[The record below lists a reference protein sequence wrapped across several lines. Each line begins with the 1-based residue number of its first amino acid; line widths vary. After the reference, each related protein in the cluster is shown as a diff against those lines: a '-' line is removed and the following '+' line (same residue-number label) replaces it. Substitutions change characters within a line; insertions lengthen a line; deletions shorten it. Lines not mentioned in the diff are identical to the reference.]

1 MHTIFKNIRQYTAQY
16 ANMSFQTQLELS
28 LKPWKKLPVHS
39 AYIFKTN
46 NTLEKKRIRKSI

>member
-46 NTLEKKRIRKSI
+46 NTLEKKG